1 MLCNAANIISRRDC
15 LADIA
20 AAAVP
25 ADAAGLAMPLA
36 AAAAAILATLLV
48 RYL

>member
-1 MLCNAANIISRRDC
+1 MLCNAANLISRRDC

-25 ADAAGLAMPLA
+25 ADAAALAMPLA
-36 AAAAAILATLLV
+36 IAVAAIVATLLT
-48 RYL
+48 RHF